1 MFTRRAF
8 VAGSVAFAAA
18 CGSKKGT
25 GFPGYAF
32 VANQE
37 GGTVSAVDL
46 TNFSVA
52 RQIRLD
58 GYPSELIAHPANP
71 TLYGL
76 TPENGTIHEIDAREL
91 AVVRKR
97 QVAPS
102 VSGMRLTP
110 DARALWVLSPESKRL
125 IRLPLAEFGIDAY
138 ISLKLEPTDFDLS
151 RYFNRAAVSHGPE
164 GALTLID
171 LETRSAGAPLRIG
184 KQAGVIRFRYDGR
197 QVLAACPSERLLSVV
212 DAAARRL
219 VVQLPLAVEPRH
231 FCFKRD
237 GGQLFVSG
245 PGMDAVVVVYPYDT
259 QVAETV
265 LAGHAPGFMASSS
278 QPEYLFVTNPQS
290 GEVTILDI
298 DAGKTIAVARVGS
311 EPSFVE
317 ITPDNQYA
325 LVLNRS
331 SGDMAV
337 IRLAAITAKRTRTAP
352 LFTMI
357 PVGSRPVS
365 AAVRG
370 V

>member
-1 MFTRRAF
+1 
-8 VAGSVAFAAA
+8 
-18 CGSKKGT
+18 
-25 GFPGYAF
+25 

-37 GGTVSAVDL
+37 AGTVSAVDL
-46 TNFSVA
+46 TNFSLA
-52 RQIRLD
+52 RHIRLD
-58 GYPSELIAHPANP
+58 GYPSELIAHPTSP
-71 TLYGL
+71 MLYGL
-76 TPENGTIHEIDAREL
+76 TPANGTVHEIDARQL
-91 AVVRKR
+91 GVVRKL

-102 VSGMRLTP
+102 ASGMRLTP
-110 DARALWVLSPESKRL
+110 EAGALWVLSPESKRL
-125 IRLPLAEFGIDAY
+125 VKLALDEFKVDGR

-151 RYFNRAAVSHGPE
+151 RYFNKAAVSHGPE
-164 GALTLID
+164 GALTLVD
-171 LETRSAGAPLRIG
+171 LDTRLAGAPHRIG
-184 KQAGVIRFRYDGR
+184 KQTGVVRFRYDGR
-197 QVLAACPSERLLSVV
+197 QVLVGSPSERLLSVV
-212 DAAARRL
+212 DTESRRL

-298 DAGKTIAVARVGS
+298 DAGKAIAVARVGS

-337 IRLAAITAKRTRTAP
+337 IRMAAITATSTRNAP

-365 AAVRG
+365 AAVQG

>member
-8 VAGSVAFAAA
+8 VAGSITFAAG
-18 CGSKKGT
+18 CGRKKGT

-32 VANQE
+32 VANE
-37 GGTVSAVDL
+37 EAGTVSAVDL
-46 TNFSVA
+46 TSFSVA
-52 RQIRLD
+52 RHIRLD
-58 GYPSELIAHPANP
+58 GYPSELIAHPTSP
-71 TLYGL
+71 MLYGL
-76 TPENGTIHEIDAREL
+76 TPGNGTVHEIDAREL
-91 AVVRKR
+91 TVVRKR
-97 QVAPS
+97 KVAAS
-102 VSGMRLTP
+102 ASGMRLTP
-110 DARALWVLSPESKRL
+110 DAAALWVLSPEAKRL
-125 IRLPLAEFGIDAY
+125 IRLPLSGFNVDAH
-138 ISLKLEPTDFDLS
+138 ISLPLEPTDFDLS
-151 RYFNRAAVSHGPE
+151 RYFAKAAVSHGPE
-164 GALTLID
+164 GALTLVD
-171 LETRSAGAPLRIG
+171 LDTRSAGAPHRIG
-184 KQAGVIRFRYDGR
+184 KDAGVVRFRYDGR
-197 QVLAACPSERLLSVV
+197 QVLVCSPSERLLSVI
-212 DAAARRL
+212 DTASRRL
-219 VVQLPLAVEPRH
+219 VVQLPLAIEPRH

-245 PGMDAVVVVYPYDT
+245 PGMDAIVVVYPYDT

-298 DAGKTIAVARVGS
+298 DAGRAIAVARVGS

-325 LVLNRS
+325 LVLNRG

-337 IRLAAITAKRTRTAP
+337 IRMAAITANRTRTAP

-365 AAVRG
+365 AAVRAI
-370 V
+370 